1 MRTQLP
7 DGYVEYEPG
16 TLLVAREHSNSWLVD
31 NCAAIHNNVF
41 NVGDVV
47 LLLSVSHSDGATK
60 AKVLFKDNIFTLQA
74 FGIVPL
80 VIFFRDGEAAHE
92 AR

>member
-1 MRTQLP
+1 MNLNVVTILRGISGSGKST
-7 DGYVEYEPG
+7 Y
-16 TLLVAREHSNSWLVD
+16 
-31 NCAAIHNNVF
+31 IKNNL
-41 NVGDVV
+41 DASSVV
-47 LLLSVSHSDGATK
+47 CSADHFFIDSDGATK

-80 VIFFRDGEAAHE
+80 VIFFRDGEVAHE